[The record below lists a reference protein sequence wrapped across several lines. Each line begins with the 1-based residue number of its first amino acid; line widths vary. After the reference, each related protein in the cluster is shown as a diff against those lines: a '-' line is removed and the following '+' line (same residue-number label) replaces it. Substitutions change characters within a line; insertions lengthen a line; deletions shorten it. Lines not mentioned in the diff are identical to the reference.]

1 MKTAALTI
9 AEILGH
15 KPALMDLPTFFKAC
29 GMAQSTGYQIAAE
42 GNLPLEVIPLGRRRY
57 VRTVEAWKFLGLM
70 PEENGAA
77 PTYQA
82 GASAGNDEAARVPAG
97 PPQSS
102 KSVPASKQEQD

>member
-1 MKTAALTI
+1 MTAPALSI

-42 GNLPLEVIPLGRRRY
+42 GALPLEVIPLGRRRY
-57 VRTVEAWKFLGLM
+57 VRTVEAWKFLGLLS
-70 PEENGAA
+70 EENGAA

-82 GASAGNDEAARVPAG
+82 GAPAGNDEGPGYQPG
-97 PPQSS
+97 PP
-102 KSVPASKQEQD
+102 VEQIRTHQQ

>member
-1 MKTAALTI
+1 MTAPALSI

-42 GNLPLEVIPLGRRRY
+42 GALPLEVIPLGRRRY

-70 PEENGAA
+70 PEEDGAV
-77 PTYQA
+77 PGVQPGT
-82 GASAGNDEAARVPAG
+82 SAGNDEAAGVQPAASVERNT
-97 PPQSS
+97 QSTS
-102 KSVPASKQEQD
+102 K